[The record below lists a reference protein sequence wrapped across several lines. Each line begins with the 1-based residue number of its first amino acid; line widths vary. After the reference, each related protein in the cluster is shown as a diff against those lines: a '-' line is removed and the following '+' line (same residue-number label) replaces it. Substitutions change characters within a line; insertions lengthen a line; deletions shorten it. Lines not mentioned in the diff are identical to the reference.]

1 MTYRQIFDEAI
12 GDAPP
17 TAVDVDAL
25 VAREGRRR
33 RRRVGAYASATA
45 VLALALGV
53 GVVVQPGASG
63 GPAPTLPVAS
73 ASASARSEPERL
85 QAAILTA
92 FHREAPDLR
101 WVQGGS
107 TADRE
112 TWDGPVTDTP
122 PWTVKP
128 FQWESMTG
136 WFAVGIAARGEV
148 RSYLT
153 INVGRM
159 RPGHTS
165 PGDCTPGQVTCR
177 SFTGPAGE
185 LVVAHDT
192 EGRNLV
198 GSVTKRTVLR
208 SVTVERAD
216 GTNVSVQTVSST
228 DRHLMTVEEMAAVAL
243 DPEIR
248 LG

>member
-17 TAVDVDAL
+17 TAVDVDGL

-33 RRRVGAYASATA
+33 RRRLGAYASATA

-63 GPAPTLPVAS
+63 GPAPAYSAAS
-73 ASASARSEPERL
+73 ATARSEPERL
-85 QAAILTA
+85 RTAILAA
-92 FHREAPDLR
+92 FHREVPDLR

-107 TADRE
+107 TADRK
-112 TWDGPVTDTP
+112 TWDGPVTDAP
-122 PWTVKP
+122 SWSVQPL
-128 FQWESMTG
+128 QWESMTG
-136 WFAVGIAARGEV
+136 WFAVGVAARGEV
-148 RSYLT
+148 RSYLN
-153 INVGRM
+153 IDVGRM

-165 PGDCTPGQVTCR
+165 PGDCTPGQVMCR

-185 LVVAHDT
+185 LVVAHDS
-192 EGRNLV
+192 EGRHLV
-198 GSVTKRTVLR
+198 GSVTERTVLR
-208 SVTVERAD
+208 SVNVERAD
-216 GTNVSVQTVSST
+216 GTLVSVQTVSSS

>member
-33 RRRVGAYASATA
+33 RRRVGAYTSAAA

-63 GPAPTLPVAS
+63 GPAPAHSAAS
-73 ASASARSEPERL
+73 ATARTEPERL
-85 QAAILTA
+85 QAAILAA
-92 FHREAPDLR
+92 FNREAPDLR
-101 WVQGGS
+101 WVQGAS
-107 TADRE
+107 TGDRE
-112 TWDGPVTDTP
+112 TWEGPVTDEP
-122 PWTVKP
+122 PWSVKP
-128 FQWESMTG
+128 FQWESKTG
-136 WFAVGIAARGEV
+136 WFAVGVAARGEV

-153 INVGRM
+153 IDVGRM
-159 RPGHTS
+159 RPGHTA
-165 PGDCTPGQVTCR
+165 PGECTPSQVKCR

-185 LVVAHDT
+185 LVVANDA
-192 EGRNLV
+192 EGRHLA
-198 GSVTKRTVLR
+198 GTVTERTVLR
-208 SVTVERAD
+208 TVTVERAD
-216 GTNVSVQTVSST
+216 GTHVTVQTHSAT
-228 DRHLMTVEEMAAVAL
+228 ERHLMTVEEMAAVAL

>member
-17 TAVDVDAL
+17 TTVDVDAL

-33 RRRVGAYASATA
+33 RRRLGAYGSATA

-63 GPAPTLPVAS
+63 GPAPAHS
-73 ASASARSEPERL
+73 AAPSATARSEPERL

-92 FHREAPDLR
+92 FNREAPDLR
-101 WVQGGS
+101 WVQGAS
-107 TADRE
+107 TGDHK
-112 TWDGPVTDTP
+112 TWDGPVTDAP
-122 PWTVKP
+122 PWSVRP
-128 FQWESMTG
+128 FEWESMTG
-136 WFAVGIAARGEV
+136 WSAVGVAARGEV

-159 RPGHTS
+159 RPGHTGR
-165 PGDCTPGQVTCR
+165 GDCTPGQDTCR

-185 LVVAHDT
+185 LVVANDA
-192 EGRNLV
+192 EGRRLV
-198 GSVTKRTVLR
+198 GPVTERTVLR

-216 GTNVSVQTVSST
+216 GTNVSVQTHSST

>member
-17 TAVDVDAL
+17 TAVDVDGL

-63 GPAPTLPVAS
+63 GPAPTRPAAS
-73 ASASARSEPERL
+73 ATARSEPERL
-85 QAAILTA
+85 QAAFQAA
-92 FHREAPDLR
+92 FNREAPDLR

-107 TADRE
+107 TGDHK
-112 TWDGPVTDTP
+112 TWDGPVTETP

-136 WFAVGIAARGEV
+136 WFAVGVAARGEV
-148 RSYLT
+148 RSYLN
-153 INVGRM
+153 IDVGRM
-159 RPGHTS
+159 RPGHT
-165 PGDCTPGQVTCR
+165 PGPGECTPGRVKCR
-177 SFTGPAGE
+177 SFTGPEGE
-185 LVVAHDT
+185 LVVASDF
-192 EGRNLV
+192 EGRRLV
-198 GSVTKRTVLR
+198 GPVTERTVLR
-208 SVTVERAD
+208 SVTVQRAD
-216 GTNVSVQTVSST
+216 GTHVTVQTHSST

>member
-1 MTYRQIFDEAI
+1 MTYRQIFDAAI

-17 TAVDVDAL
+17 TTVDVDAL

-33 RRRVGAYASATA
+33 RRRLSVYASATA

-63 GPAPTLPVAS
+63 GPAPAPPAAS
-73 ASASARSEPERL
+73 ATATRSEPERL
-85 QAAILTA
+85 RAAMLA
-92 FHREAPDLR
+92 ALHREAPDLR

-107 TADRE
+107 TADRK
-112 TWDGPVTDTP
+112 TWDGPVTDEP

-136 WFAVGIAARGEV
+136 WFALGVAARGEV
-148 RSYLT
+148 RSYLN

-185 LVVAHDT
+185 LVVANDA
-192 EGRNLV
+192 EGRRLV
-198 GSVTKRTVLR
+198 GSVTQRTVMR

-216 GTNVSVQTVSST
+216 GTNVSVQTISST

>member
-17 TAVDVDAL
+17 TTVDVDAL

-33 RRRVGAYASATA
+33 RRTVGAYASATA

-63 GPAPTLPVAS
+63 GPAPAHSAAS
-73 ASASARSEPERL
+73 AAARTEPERL
-85 QAAILTA
+85 RAAMLAA

-101 WVQGGS
+101 WVQGAS
-107 TADRE
+107 TGDRE
-112 TWDGPVTDTP
+112 TWDGPVTDEP
-122 PWTVKP
+122 PWSVQRL
-128 FQWESMTG
+128 QWESATG
-136 WFAVGIAARGEV
+136 WLAVGVAARGEV
-148 RSYLT
+148 RSYLN
-153 INVGRM
+153 INVGRV

-165 PGDCTPGQVTCR
+165 GPDRCRPGEVTCR
-177 SFTGPAGE
+177 SFTGPGGE
-185 LVVAHDT
+185 LVVAHDA
-192 EGRNLV
+192 EGRNV
-198 GSVTKRTVLR
+198 AGPVTKRTVLR
-208 SVTVERAD
+208 TVTVKRAD
-216 GTNVSVQTVSST
+216 GAFVSVQTVSST

>member
-17 TAVDVDAL
+17 TAVDVDGL

-63 GPAPTLPVAS
+63 GPAPARPAAS
-73 ASASARSEPERL
+73 ATARSEPERL
-85 QAAILTA
+85 QAAILVA
-92 FHREAPDLR
+92 FNREVPDLR

-107 TADRE
+107 TADRK

-122 PWTVKP
+122 LWSVQRL
-128 FQWESMTG
+128 QWESMTG

-165 PGDCTPGQVTCR
+165 GPGECTPGQVRCR
-177 SFTGPAGE
+177 SFTGPKGE
-185 LVVAHDT
+185 LVVANDA
-192 EGRNLV
+192 EGRHLV
-198 GSVTKRTVLR
+198 GSVTERTVLR
-208 SVTVERAD
+208 TVTVERAD
-216 GTNVSVQTVSST
+216 GTHVSVQTHSST

-243 DPEIR
+243 DQEIR

>member
-12 GDAPP
+12 GAAPP
-17 TAVDVDAL
+17 PAVDIDAL

-33 RRRVGAYASATA
+33 RRRLSVYASATA

-63 GPAPTLPVAS
+63 GPAPAHS
-73 ASASARSEPERL
+73 AALSATARTEPERL
-85 QAAILTA
+85 RAAMLAA

-101 WVQGGS
+101 WVQGAS
-107 TADRE
+107 IADRE

-136 WFAVGIAARGEV
+136 WSAVGVAARGEV

-153 INVGRM
+153 IGVGRM

-192 EGRNLV
+192 EGRRLV
-198 GSVTKRTVLR
+198 GSVTQRTVLR

-216 GTNVSVQTVSST
+216 GTNVSVQTHSST
-228 DRHLMTVEEMAAVAL
+228 DRHLMAVEEMAGVAL
-243 DPEIR
+243 DPAIR

>member
-33 RRRVGAYASATA
+33 RRRLGAYASATA

-63 GPAPTLPVAS
+63 GPAPAHS
-73 ASASARSEPERL
+73 AAPSATARSEPERL
-85 QAAILTA
+85 QVAILAA

-101 WVQGGS
+101 WVQGAS

-112 TWDGPVTDTP
+112 TWDGPVTDEP
-122 PWTVKP
+122 PWSVQRL
-128 FQWESMTG
+128 QWESATG
-136 WFAVGIAARGEV
+136 WLAVGVAARGEV
-148 RSYLT
+148 RSYLN
-153 INVGRM
+153 INVGRV

-165 PGDCTPGQVTCR
+165 GPDRCRPGEVTCR
-177 SFTGPAGE
+177 SFTGPGGE
-185 LVVAHDT
+185 LVVANDA
-192 EGRNLV
+192 EGRRLV
-198 GSVTKRTVLR
+198 GPVTERTVLR
-208 SVTVERAD
+208 SVTVKRAD
-216 GTNVSVQTVSST
+216 GAFVSVQTHSST